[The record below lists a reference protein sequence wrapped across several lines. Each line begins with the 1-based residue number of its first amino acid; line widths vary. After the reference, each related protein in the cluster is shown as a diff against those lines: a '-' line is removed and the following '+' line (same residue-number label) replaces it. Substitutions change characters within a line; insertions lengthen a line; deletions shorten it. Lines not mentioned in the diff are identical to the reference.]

1 MSELEEKL
9 SLSTQ
14 VVKISKDV
22 SAFKTFLQSYIDCEI
37 EHIQSSL
44 SKEDS
49 PDIRGAALCYE
60 ALATARGLLDLIDG
74 DKDN

>member
-1 MSELEEKL
+1 MEELEEKL
-9 SLSTQ
+9 NLSVQ
-14 VVKISKDV
+14 VVKMSKDV

-49 PDIRGAALCYE
+49 PDIRSAALCYE
-60 ALATARGLLDLIDG
+60 AFATAKALLELIDA
-74 DKDN
+74 DRDN